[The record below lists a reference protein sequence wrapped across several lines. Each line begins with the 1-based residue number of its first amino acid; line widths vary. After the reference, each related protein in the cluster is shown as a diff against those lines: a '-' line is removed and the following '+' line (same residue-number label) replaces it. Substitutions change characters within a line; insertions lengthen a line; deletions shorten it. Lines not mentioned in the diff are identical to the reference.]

1 MARHSLGDAGRYYQT
16 ITANSSAASAVVAKP
31 LGVVYVT
38 TASSGKVTLP
48 DGDYNGQMV
57 FLSGADGSNDTTVY
71 ASDSST
77 VIRGRS
83 VVDVSE
89 GQRGVM
95 CIWSGDGSGSD
106 YWHGV

>member
-16 ITANSSAASAVVAKP
+16 ITANSTASDAVVAKP

-48 DGDYNGQMV
+48 DGDYNGQIV

-83 VVDVSE
+83 VVDVSN
-89 GQRGVM
+89 GQFGVM
-95 CIWSGDGSGSD
+95 CIWSGDGSGSN
-106 YWHGV
+106 YWHGL

>member
-16 ITANSSAASAVVAKP
+16 ITANSTASDAVVSKP

-57 FLSGADGSNDTTVY
+57 FLSGANASNDTTVY

-77 VIRGRS
+77 VIRGKS
-83 VVDVSE
+83 VIDVSA
-89 GQRGVM
+89 GDFGMV